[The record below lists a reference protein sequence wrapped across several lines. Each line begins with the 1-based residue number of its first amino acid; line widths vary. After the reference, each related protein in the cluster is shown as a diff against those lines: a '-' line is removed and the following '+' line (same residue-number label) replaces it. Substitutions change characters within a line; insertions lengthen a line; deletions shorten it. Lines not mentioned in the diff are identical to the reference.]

1 MAAARPTAAAAMPAL
16 AAGLIFLGRLA
27 GSGRQRRVLL
37 AQARV
42 RAKQSSPVAELA
54 QLLVWAYIRLAR
66 RN

>member
-1 MAAARPTAAAAMPAL
+1 MAAATPTATTAMPAL
-16 AAGLIFLGRLA
+16 AAGPIFSDRLA
-27 GSGRQRRVLL
+27 GSGRQEAGLL

-54 QLLVWAYIRLAR
+54 QLVVWACIRLTH